1 MNIVNQK
8 IGEDM
13 QTTPTVTDIR
23 TLTALRHAS
32 PENLYFLVVTVNG
45 EDRVAICC
53 KQKNAEEQIRV
64 LAYLPKKEDE
74 VLVQPL
80 LLISEDKKSVN

>member
-1 MNIVNQK
+1 MN
-8 IGEDM
+8 
-13 QTTPTVTDIR
+13 TAPTATDVR
-23 TLTALRHAS
+23 TLAALRHAS
-32 PENLYFLVVTVNG
+32 PESLFILTVSVNG

-53 KQKNAEEQIRV
+53 KQKVEAGEHLRV

-80 LLISEDKKSVN
+80 LLLSEDKSVMN